1 MDPRFIVTREELYD
15 VQMDLKRLHSIQHQH
30 SERLRLLE
38 KRQADDAALKSVWSS
53 PFPSMLGTTT
63 PQHGQIFAAH
73 DSPFVNQGFTNN
85 TSGPVHLPANDLF
98 DDLDEQGQNLL
109 GRLQLEPEDEP
120 IRRGVASRANSVRFD
135 ESALHGWG
143 GHHGTRHSTEYGLT
157 RPGSGMGGHPM
168 TERSSSHKSDG
179 RHSSAGHSVHSV
191 HSTASGRASSLG
203 LDTNFSIGGVE
214 DDSPLDVPEPPP
226 GFFYLGA
233 APSIIRCCLT
243 DNITNK
249 RLLYAVVCTGS
260 QKSTVDYSVVKDL
273 NLTNQMQ
280 RGMDGIYRI
289 DLPVFLTEARVI
301 QSNSRSVSPIH
312 PLPPSIT
319 CSFEVTGMDQPESPE
334 TRKSIRV
341 FIGNHTLRLHSADLL
356 LSQNSM
362 TLYGTDRD
370 KLSVPFVRPED
381 DAVFKNLAVTNMA
394 PGNKP
399 KLNAA
404 APEFVAGDR
413 AAKPSAKSNEEPVP
427 KQNGDVVSE
436 GALPSPV
443 RSPSQPVKATT
454 EATSTASNEA
464 SGGYD
469 KEQSQQEQ
477 QQQRPPSAPADSV
490 VLEDVSR
497 DAAKENATP
506 TSTTDTA
513 RREPSAAIRTPW
525 RQTAASLA
533 DKESTPLSGYQ
544 PAARGRSMK
553 ILRPTKISSISSNS
567 TAGPN
572 SPSTTRSTGAFESPS
587 IPRSNGTDLRRTKG
601 STASAAVAEDS
612 QSNTGSPTVGSW
624 GPSKRSLSTSA
635 SASNL
640 GNLEGGKGIETREQR
655 SSSLATTVGSPMHQD
670 GLKTPTA
677 PRSATNPLGS
687 ASAFA
692 WMGNKTT
699 GKASASPL

>member
-53 PFPSMLGTTT
+53 PFPTMLGTTT
-63 PQHGQIFAAH
+63 PQHGQTFAAH
-73 DSPFVNQGFTNN
+73 GSPFVNQGFTNDA
-85 TSGPVHLPANDLF
+85 SGSVHLPADVF
-98 DDLDEQGQNLL
+98 DDLDEPADHLL
-109 GRLQLEPEDEP
+109 GRLNIGPEDEP
-120 IRRGVASRANSVRFD
+120 MRRGAASRANSVRFD

-157 RPGSGMGGHPM
+157 RPVSGMGGHPM

-191 HSTASGRASSLG
+191 HSNASGRASSLG
-203 LDTNFSIGGVE
+203 LDTNFSIGGME

-249 RLLYAVVCTGS
+249 GLLYAVVCTGS
-260 QKSTVDYSVVKDL
+260 QKSTLDYSVVKDL
-273 NLTNQMQ
+273 HLINQMQ
-280 RGMDGIYRI
+280 RGMDGVYRI
-289 DLPVFLTEARVI
+289 DLPVYLTEARVI
-301 QSNSRSVSPIH
+301 QSNSRSVSPLH
-312 PLPPSIT
+312 PLPPNIT
-319 CSFEVTGMDQPESPE
+319 CSFEVTGMDLPE
-334 TRKSIRV
+334 TPETKKSIRV

-362 TLYGTDRD
+362 TLYGTGRD

-404 APEFVAGDR
+404 APEFVASDR
-413 AAKPSAKSNEEPVP
+413 VAKSSAKGNEEPTP
-427 KQNGDVVSE
+427 KQNGDAASE
-436 GALPSPV
+436 GAVLSPV
-443 RSPSQPVKATT
+443 RSPQPVKTTT
-454 EATSTASNEA
+454 EATSAASEVG
-464 SGGYD
+464 GGYE
-469 KEQSQQEQ
+469 KEQSQQQ
-477 QQQRPPSAPADSV
+477 QQQPPPPSVPADSLV
-490 VLEDVSR
+490 SEDVSK
-497 DAAKENATP
+497 DGAKENATP
-506 TSTTDTA
+506 ASATETV
-513 RREPSAAIRTPW
+513 RREPSAAIKTPW
-525 RQTAASLA
+525 RQTAASLV

-572 SPSTTRSTGAFESPS
+572 SPSTTRSMGVFESPS
-587 IPRSNGTDLRRTKG
+587 VPRSNGTDLRRTKG
-601 STASAAVAEDS
+601 STASATAAEGS
-612 QSNTGSPTVGSW
+612 QSSTNSPAVGNW

-692 WMGNKTT
+692 WMGNKTA
-699 GKASASPL
+699 GKASATPF

>member
-63 PQHGQIFAAH
+63 PQHG
-73 DSPFVNQGFTNN
+73 
-85 TSGPVHLPANDLF
+85 PVHLPANDLF

-120 IRRGVASRANSVRFD
+120 IRRGAASRANS
-135 ESALHGWG
+135 
-143 GHHGTRHSTEYGLT
+143 
-157 RPGSGMGGHPM
+157 
-168 TERSSSHKSDG
+168 SDG

-191 HSTASGRASSLG
+191 HSNASGRASSLG
-203 LDTNFSIGGVE
+203 LDTNFSIGGME

-249 RLLYAVVCTGS
+249 GLLYAVVCTGS

-273 NLTNQMQ
+273 HLTNQMQ

-289 DLPVFLTEARVI
+289 DLPVYLTEARVV

-319 CSFEVTGMDQPESPE
+319 CSFEVTGMDQPETTE
-334 TRKSIRV
+334 TKKSIRV

-362 TLYGTDRD
+362 TLYGTGRD

-381 DAVFKNLAVTNMA
+381 DAIFKNLAVTNMA
-394 PGNKP
+394 PGNKA

-413 AAKPSAKSNEEPVP
+413 VAKPSAKCNEEPTP
-427 KQNGDVVSE
+427 KQNGDTASE
-436 GALPSPV
+436 GAVLSPV
-443 RSPSQPVKATT
+443 RSPQPLKTT
-454 EATSTASNEA
+454 SEATSAASE
-464 SGGYD
+464 GGGEYE
-469 KEQSQQEQ
+469 KEQPQ
-477 QQQRPPSAPADSV
+477 QQQQQQQPPPPPPPVPADSV
-490 VLEDVSR
+490 VSEDVPKNG
-497 DAAKENATP
+497 AKENATP
-506 TSTTDTA
+506 TSMTETV

-553 ILRPTKISSISSNS
+553 ILRPTKISSISSISS
-567 TAGPN
+567 TVGPN

-587 IPRSNGTDLRRTKG
+587 VPRSNGTDLRRTKG
-601 STASAAVAEDS
+601 STASAAAAEGS
-612 QSNTGSPTVGSW
+612 QSTTNSPTVGSW

-677 PRSATNPLGS
+677 PRLATNPLGS

-692 WMGNKTT
+692 WMGSKTA
-699 GKASASPL
+699 GKASASPF

>member
-1 MDPRFIVTREELYD
+1 
-15 VQMDLKRLHSIQHQH
+15 
-30 SERLRLLE
+30 
-38 KRQADDAALKSVWSS
+38 
-53 PFPSMLGTTT
+53 
-63 PQHGQIFAAH
+63 
-73 DSPFVNQGFTNN
+73 
-85 TSGPVHLPANDLF
+85 
-98 DDLDEQGQNLL
+98 
-109 GRLQLEPEDEP
+109 
-120 IRRGVASRANSVRFD
+120 
-135 ESALHGWG
+135 
-143 GHHGTRHSTEYGLT
+143 
-157 RPGSGMGGHPM
+157 M
-168 TERSSSHKSDG
+168 TERSLSHKSDG
-179 RHSSAGHSVHSV
+179 RHSSAGHSVHSA
-191 HSTASGRASSLG
+191 HSNASGRASSLG
-203 LDTNFSIGGVE
+203 LDTNFSIGGEE

-273 NLTNQMQ
+273 NLTNQMH
-280 RGMDGIYRI
+280 RGMDGAYRI
-289 DLPVFLTEARVI
+289 DLPVYLTEARVL

-319 CSFEVTGMDQPESPE
+319 CSFEVTGMDQQESPE

-413 AAKPSAKSNEEPVP
+413 VAKPSAKGNEEPIP
-427 KQNGDVVSE
+427 KQNGDTASQ
-436 GALPSPV
+436 GALLSPV
-443 RSPSQPVKATT
+443 RSPQPVKTTT
-454 EATSTASNEA
+454 EVTSTTSEV
-464 SGGYD
+464 GGEYE
-469 KEQSQQEQ
+469 KEQPQ
-477 QQQRPPSAPADSV
+477 QQPQQQPSPQPPAPSDSV
-490 VLEDVSR
+490 VSEDVSKEG
-497 DAAKENATP
+497 AKENATP
-506 TSTTDTA
+506 TSTTDTV
-513 RREPSAAIRTPW
+513 RRESSAAIRTPW

-553 ILRPTKISSISSNS
+553 VLRPAKISSISSNS

-587 IPRSNGTDLRRTKG
+587 VPRSNGTDLRRTKG
-601 STASAAVAEDS
+601 STVTAAAIEGS
-612 QSNTGSPTVGSW
+612 QTSTSNPTAGSW

-670 GLKTPTA
+670 ALKTPTA

-692 WMGNKTT
+692 WMGNKAT
-699 GKASASPL
+699 GKASASPF

>member
-53 PFPSMLGTTT
+53 PFPR
-63 PQHGQIFAAH
+63 
-73 DSPFVNQGFTNN
+73 
-85 TSGPVHLPANDLF
+85 PVHLPANDLF

-109 GRLQLEPEDEP
+109 GRLHLEPEDEP
-120 IRRGVASRANSVRFD
+120 IRRGAASRANSVRFD

-191 HSTASGRASSLG
+191 HSNASGRASSLG
-203 LDTNFSIGGVE
+203 LDTNFSIGGME
-214 DDSPLDVPEPPP
+214 DDSPVDVPEPPP

-249 RLLYAVVCTGS
+249 GLLYAVVCTGS

-273 NLTNQMQ
+273 HLTNQMQ
-280 RGMDGIYRI
+280 RGTDGIYRI
-289 DLPVFLTEARVI
+289 DLPVYLTEARVI

-319 CSFEVTGMDQPESPE
+319 CSFEVTGMDQPETPE

-362 TLYGTDRD
+362 TLYGTGRD

-394 PGNKP
+394 PGHKP

-413 AAKPSAKSNEEPVP
+413 VAKPSAKGNEEPIP
-427 KQNGDVVSE
+427 KQNGDIASE
-436 GALPSPV
+436 GALLSPV
-443 RSPSQPVKATT
+443 RSPSQPVRTTT
-454 EATSTASNEA
+454 ETTSTSSEE
-464 SGGYD
+464 GGEYE
-469 KEQSQQEQ
+469 KEQPQ
-477 QQQRPPSAPADSV
+477 QQQQQQQPPPPPPAPADPV
-490 VLEDVSR
+490 VPEDVSK
-497 DAAKENATP
+497 DGAKENATP

-553 ILRPTKISSISSNS
+553 ILRPTKISSISSIS
-567 TAGPN
+567 TVGPN

-601 STASAAVAEDS
+601 STASAAAAEGS
-612 QSNTGSPTVGSW
+612 QSSTSSPTVGSW

-699 GKASASPL
+699 GKASASPF

>member
-15 VQMDLKRLHSIQHQH
+15 VQMDLKRIHSIQHQH

-63 PQHGQIFAAH
+63 PQHGQTFTAH

-120 IRRGVASRANSVRFD
+120 IRRGAASRANSVRFD

-143 GHHGTRHSTEYGLT
+143 GHHGSRHSTEYGLT

-168 TERSSSHKSDG
+168 TERSLSHKSDG

-191 HSTASGRASSLG
+191 HSNASGRASSLG
-203 LDTNFSIGGVE
+203 LDTNFSVGGME

-260 QKSTVDYSVVKDL
+260 QKSTVDYSVIKDL
-273 NLTNQMQ
+273 HLTSQMQ
-280 RGMDGIYRI
+280 RGMDGVYRI
-289 DLPVFLTEARVI
+289 ELPVYLTEARVI

-319 CSFEVTGMDQPESPE
+319 CSFEVTGMDLPESPE
-334 TRKSIRV
+334 IRKSIRV

-362 TLYGTDRD
+362 TLYGTARD

-404 APEFVAGDR
+404 APEFVAGDKS
-413 AAKPSAKSNEEPVP
+413 AKPSAKGKEEQIP
-427 KQNGDVVSE
+427 KQNGDAASE
-436 GALPSPV
+436 GAILSPG
-443 RSPSQPVKATT
+443 RSPQPVKTVTETSGTT
-454 EATSTASNEA
+454 SEM
-464 SGGYD
+464 GGEYE
-469 KEQSQQEQ
+469 KEQSQQQ
-477 QQQRPPSAPADSV
+477 QPQQLPAPAPVDSV
-490 VLEDVSR
+490 PSEDVSK
-497 DAAKENATP
+497 DSGKENATP
-506 TSTTDTA
+506 TSTTDTV

-553 ILRPTKISSISSNS
+553 ILRPTKISSISSSS

-587 IPRSNGTDLRRTKG
+587 VPRSNGTDLRRTKG
-601 STASAAVAEDS
+601 STASAAAAAAEGS
-612 QSNTGSPTVGSW
+612 QTSTSSPTVGSW

-692 WMGNKTT
+692 WMGNKPM
-699 GKASASPL
+699 GKASASPF

>member
-63 PQHGQIFAAH
+63 PQHGQTFAAH
-73 DSPFVNQGFTNN
+73 GSPFVNQGFTNS

-98 DDLDEQGQNLL
+98 DDLEEHGQNLL
-109 GRLQLEPEDEP
+109 GRLQLDPEDEP
-120 IRRGVASRANSVRFD
+120 IRRGAASRANSVRFD

-143 GHHGTRHSTEYGLT
+143 GHHGNRHSTEYGLT

-191 HSTASGRASSLG
+191 HSNASGRASSLG
-203 LDTNFSIGGVE
+203 LDTNFSIGGME
-214 DDSPLDVPEPPP
+214 DDSPLDVPEPPS

-249 RLLYAVVCTGS
+249 GLLYAVVCTGS

-273 NLTNQMQ
+273 HLTNQMQ
-280 RGMDGIYRI
+280 RGMDGVYRI
-289 DLPVFLTEARVI
+289 DLPIYLTEARVI
-301 QSNSRSVSPIH
+301 QSNSRSISPIH
-312 PLPPSIT
+312 RLPPSIA
-319 CSFEVTGMDQPESPE
+319 CSFEVTGMDQSETPE
-334 TRKSIRV
+334 TKKSIRV

-362 TLYGTDRD
+362 TLYGTGRD

-413 AAKPSAKSNEEPVP
+413 VAKPSAKGNEESTP
-427 KQNGDVVSE
+427 KQNGDTASE
-436 GALPSPV
+436 GALLSPV
-443 RSPSQPVKATT
+443 RSPQPLKTTT
-454 EATSTASNEA
+454 EATSAASEV
-464 SGGYD
+464 GGEYE
-469 KEQSQQEQ
+469 KEQPQ
-477 QQQRPPSAPADSV
+477 QQQQQPPPPVSADSV
-490 VLEDVSR
+490 VSEDVPKNG
-497 DAAKENATP
+497 AKENATP
-506 TSTTDTA
+506 TSTTETV

-587 IPRSNGTDLRRTKG
+587 VPRSNGTDLRRTKG
-601 STASAAVAEDS
+601 STASAAAAEGI
-612 QSNTGSPTVGSW
+612 QSSTNSPTVGSW

-635 SASNL
+635 SVSNL
-640 GNLEGGKGIETREQR
+640 GNLEGGKSTETREQR

-692 WMGNKTT
+692 WMGNKTA